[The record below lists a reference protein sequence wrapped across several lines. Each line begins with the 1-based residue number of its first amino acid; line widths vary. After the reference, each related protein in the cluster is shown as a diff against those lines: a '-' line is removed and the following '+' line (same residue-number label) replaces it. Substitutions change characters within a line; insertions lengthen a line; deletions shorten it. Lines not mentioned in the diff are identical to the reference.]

1 MIKLPKSEVGRRDM
15 VQLNA
20 LAAVFPNGEEGYLFG
35 GAGPWSKSQTA
46 RNWLEWSKAAGLVHE
61 SVTVEVDPKAKKK
74 TGRRWKADITA
85 HQLRYAFATLL
96 FDAGIDKMDTKNLMG
111 HSSIQVMRN
120 IYTHIRQSRR
130 EKTAEKLNAFLGQS
144 SVKVGGGVGA

>member
-1 MIKLPKSEVGRRDM
+1 M
-15 VQLNA
+15 
-20 LAAVFPNGEEGYLFG
+20 
-35 GAGPWSKSQTA
+35 
-46 RNWLEWSKAAGLVHE
+46 VHE

-120 IYTHIRQSRR
+120 IYTHIRQNRR